1 MINKNIDAY
10 KTIGEITKELGLINK
25 KDGSLQTHTIRYWER
40 EFKQIKPFIK
50 SGKRRYYSSKN
61 LEIIKIVKYLL
72 KDMGMTIKGAKKL
85 LNTTNSKE
93 LDAYIK
99 NSITNQSLDTGL
111 IKDRLL
117 NISNKIKELKKITDG

>member
-99 NSITNQSLDTGL
+99 NSIT
-111 IKDRLL
+111 KFFW
-117 NISNKIKELKKITDG
+117 